1 MICPHCSFHT
11 PAFKSQLTE
20 GHKAAPKV
28 GNFSLCLECGG
39 YSIITS
45 LDQLRK
51 ATKQEYD
58 SIRNVPELLLL
69 GRLREY
75 GYNLHMTGT
84 VIDLEQERTKRKK

>member
-1 MICPHCSFHT
+1 MICPHCSFKT

-39 YSIITS
+39 YSIITG
-45 LDQLRK
+45 LDSLRK
-51 ATKQEYD
+51 ATKPEYVA
-58 SIRNVPELLLL
+58 IQKAPELLLL

-75 GYNLHMTGT
+75 AYNLHTASEAKNK
-84 VIDLEQERTKRKK
+84 EQVKPKK